1 MSKFFHFLKFTFS
14 ANILKRFLGIFSFVI
29 TIFSFIIIFFP
40 LKTESYDYRTLG
52 AILFA
57 IVIFIIFILTAI
69 FYGTKKKITLKINQ
83 SRVIIRCCNI
93 LDQNNFPEK
102 TYRVIGVNEYFDTH
116 LGDGV
121 IDETT
126 LHGQYLQ
133 KYYTSDISDLDKRI
147 TNGISRSEIAVALDN
162 KERAYNKVIK
172 YRLGTTFLDKKT
184 NIILVALTHFDDNNN
199 AKIMTRD
206 LMLCYS
212 HMWDNLL
219 KLKQANSI
227 AIPLLG
233 AGTTTQMNPVMS
245 YQQILEALLMTFKFS
260 NMQFKYPASLQI
272 IISEKVIKEINL
284 LEIKDRYSED

>member
-1 MSKFFHFLKFTFS
+1 MSKFFHFFKFAFS
-14 ANILKRFLGIFSFVI
+14 TNILKRFLGICSFLI

-40 LKTESYDYRTLG
+40 LKTDSYDYSTLG
-52 AILFA
+52 AILF
-57 IVIFIIFILTAI
+57 ILTIIILFIFTAI
-69 FYGTKKKITLKINQ
+69 FYKKKRKIILKINQ
-83 SRVIIRCCNI
+83 SKIIIRCGDIFN
-93 LDQNNFPEK
+93 QNNFSEK

-121 IDETT
+121 IDEAT

-133 KYYTSDISDLDKRI
+133 KYYTSDISDLDERI
-147 TNGISRSEIAVALDN
+147 TNGISRSEIAAALDN
-162 KERAYNKVIK
+162 NERAYNKVIK

-206 LMLCYS
+206 LMLCYA

-245 YQQILEALLMTFKFS
+245 YQQILEALLITFKFS
-260 NMQFKYPASLQI
+260 NMQFKHPASLQI
-272 IISEKVIKEINL
+272 IISENVIKEINL